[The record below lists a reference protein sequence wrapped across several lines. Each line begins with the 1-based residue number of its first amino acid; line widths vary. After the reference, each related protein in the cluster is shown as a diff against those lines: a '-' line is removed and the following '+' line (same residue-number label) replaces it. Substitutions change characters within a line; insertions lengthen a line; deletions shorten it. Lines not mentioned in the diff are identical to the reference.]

1 MSKDKDQTGR
11 CAGSASLSMA
21 LAVGVIGLVCSLA
34 SPAEAQSRPPV
45 QSGASGG
52 ANPGKTDE
60 KDGRPD
66 QNGGSGYNPGSSG
79 GSGYNPGNSGGSGY
93 NPGQSS
99 GSGYN
104 PGNTGGSGY
113 NPGQNGG
120 GYNPGYNNRNFVTV
134 YRDPRFRGR
143 SVRFDGG
150 IDNLKDSG
158 MNDEISSMR
167 VTGSWLAC
175 SDPYFRGK
183 CETFDADVSKLKDF
197 GMNDNIS
204 SLRPLR

>member
-1 MSKDKDQTGR
+1 MKNEFQTGR
-11 CAGSASLSMA
+11 RSGSARFSMA

-34 SPAEAQSRPPV
+34 SPAEAQSRPPAK
-45 QSGASGG
+45 SGASGG
-52 ANPGKTDE
+52 ANPGKTDD
-60 KDGRPD
+60 KGGRPD
-66 QNGGSGYNPGSSG
+66 QNSGSGYNPGSSGGSDYNPGSSG
-79 GSGYNPGNSGGSGY
+79 GSGYNPGQN
-93 NPGQSS
+93 S

-120 GYNPGYNNRNFVTV
+120 GYNPGYNNQSFVIV
-134 YRDPRFRGR
+134 YRDPRFRGS

-150 IDNLKDSG
+150 IDNLKNSG
-158 MNDEISSMR
+158 MNDEISSMQ

-175 SDPYFRGK
+175 TDPYFRGK
-183 CETFDADVSKLKDF
+183 CETIDGNVSKLKDL